1 MREGQARFHWRKA
14 REGYRFP
21 RARGN
26 IAHPVGVADIK
37 SAIRSADRL
46 RKMDDHNQS
55 VSKVLQGGKI
65 VAPSGLSAL
74 TSQFRLTFTAEGQ
87 LAAYPDPWEDPK
99 SRSLKGVPI
108 KYPLVA
114 RVPNWGIYLF
124 GCSRGSAYEDSDA
137 CHSRRP

>member
-26 IAHPVGVADIK
+26 IAHPVGAADIK

-46 RKMDDHNQS
+46 RKMVDHSQS

-87 LAAYPDPWEDPK
+87 LAAYPTPGRIQKVDP
-99 SRSLKGVPI
+99 L
-108 KYPLVA
+108 
-114 RVPNWGIYLF
+114 
-124 GCSRGSAYEDSDA
+124 RGFL
-137 CHSRRP
+137 